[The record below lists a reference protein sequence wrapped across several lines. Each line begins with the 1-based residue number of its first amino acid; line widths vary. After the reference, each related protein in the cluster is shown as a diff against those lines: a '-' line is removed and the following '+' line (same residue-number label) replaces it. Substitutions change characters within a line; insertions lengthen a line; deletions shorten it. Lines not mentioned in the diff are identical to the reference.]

1 MILYLVV
8 KWGRVGRNKGAEV
21 VEGVFVV
28 LEVNWNVECM
38 LLSYPILVPI
48 LIIRGKSQSGTTRG
62 HEHSSS

>member
-28 LEVNWNVECM
+28 LKVNWIVECM
-38 LLSYPILVPI
+38 LLS
-48 LIIRGKSQSGTTRG
+48 
-62 HEHSSS
+62 